1 VIIRDGPG
9 SSQPNLSVNVH
20 EFDGT
25 LDLLPWFFWLASKQN
40 NVCYSF
46 DRQEERKFRPHESG
60 IPILG
65 AAILKARA
73 MRFVVRA
80 LLPLTCVLCV
90 CGLLHA
96 QLPFY
101 TDDPTVTEPKK
112 WHFEFFDE
120 YDALQL
126 QYPNLRQNTANFKL
140 NYGLPHNFEV
150 DVDSPYLSIY
160 RTAGNQPST
169 GVGDTNM
176 GIKRLFRKE
185 SPTSR
190 APALAASFYV
200 ELPTGDASQQ
210 LGSGL
215 SDYWLNLIAQKS
227 LSPKTRITG
236 NLGYLFAGNTST
248 GALGTQNTR
257 GHVVPGG
264 LSLLHDFRPSLTLGG
279 EIFGAYT
286 EDGNLGKSQFQAMAG
301 GQYVIRKGLTFCF
314 GLLGGKY
321 VGSPRVGG
329 QVGVAIDF
337 P

>member
-1 VIIRDGPG
+1 MR
-9 SSQPNLSVNVH
+9 
-20 EFDGT
+20 
-25 LDLLPWFFWLASKQN
+25 
-40 NVCYSF
+40 
-46 DRQEERKFRPHESG
+46 
-60 IPILG
+60 
-65 AAILKARA
+65 AAILKVRA
-73 MRFVVRA
+73 MRLIVRV
-80 LLPLTCVLCV
+80 LLPLACVLCV
-90 CGLLHA
+90 CGRLYA

-101 TDDPTVTEPKK
+101 TDDPAVTERGK

-126 QYPNLRQNTANFKL
+126 QYPNSRQNTANFKL
-140 NYGLPHNFEV
+140 NYGLPHNLEV

-176 GIKRLFRKE
+176 GIKTLFRKE

-190 APALAASFYV
+190 VPALAASFYV
-200 ELPTGDASQQ
+200 EFPTGDASQQ

-248 GALGTQNTR
+248 GALGTQTTR
-257 GHVVPGG
+257 GHVFPGG

-279 EIFGAYT
+279 EVFGAYA
-286 EDGNLGKSQFQAMAG
+286 ENANLGKSQFQAMAG

-314 GLLGGKY
+314 GMLGGKY
-321 VGSPRVGG
+321 VASPRFGG
-329 QVGVAIDF
+329 QIGFAIDF